1 MKVISLH
8 SQTGFM
14 SRSRNR
20 RPRTRRHRSL
30 PRRRSCPSQPGRNWI
45 SSKIVERASKKWEY
59 KTLTHLLVVKLKCGK
74 VLPCL
79 GELSLLHSFSDKPYN
94 KRCYFS
100 AITVHRL
107 ASQACVK
114 SSPVDKGSLGIH
126 QVELV
131 IEPEINIKEG

>member
-45 SSKIVERASKKWEY
+45 SSKIVERASKKWKY
-59 KTLTHLLVVKLKCGK
+59 KTPTHLLVVELKSGK

-94 KRCYFS
+94 KRCY
-100 AITVHRL
+100 ALTVYRL
-107 ASQACVK
+107 ASQVCVK
-114 SSPVDKGSLGIH
+114 SSPVDEGSLGIH

-131 IEPEINIKEG
+131 VKPEI